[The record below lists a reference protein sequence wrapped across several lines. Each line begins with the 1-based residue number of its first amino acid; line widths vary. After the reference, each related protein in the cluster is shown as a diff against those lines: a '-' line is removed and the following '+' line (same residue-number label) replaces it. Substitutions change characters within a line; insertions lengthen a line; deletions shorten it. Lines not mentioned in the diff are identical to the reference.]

1 MKVLFATA
9 HPHLPQIAGG
19 LQTSTQETM
28 RLLAQRGHETRLL
41 CGLTGAGILG
51 LGHRIGLKL
60 TRALAVSDRFT
71 GHVTYRAWHSD
82 DAAVAAEVVADF
94 RPDIVV
100 AQGGGAV
107 RLAAIFGGLGL
118 PVAIHFRN
126 VEFDGLAELVAKL
139 DPRTVFLSNSA
150 FTKAR
155 AKAVLGVDSRVVY
168 PVIDGAS
175 YRVLPTSSHCVFVN
189 PHPSKGI
196 ARVLALAEACPD
208 IPFLIVEAWTLDGPE
223 HARNRRT
230 AEGLANVTWLNRIAD
245 MRAVYARA
253 RLVLVPSRWE
263 EAFGRV
269 VAEAQVSGIPA
280 LASDIGGLPEAV
292 GPGGILLSPDAPL
305 ADWVAALRRI
315 WDDAEVQAR
324 LSNAA
329 LRHAA
334 RPEMAAARQID
345 LLEAALKERLGLAR
359 GPAPA
364 VGA

>member
-1 MKVLFATA
+1 MKVLFATT

-28 RLLAQRGHETRLL
+28 RLMAERGHETRLL
-41 CGLTGAGILG
+41 CGLTGAGLLG
-51 LGHRIGLKL
+51 ISHRIGLKL
-60 TRALAVSDRFT
+60 KRGHAVTDRVT

-94 RPDIVV
+94 RPDI
-100 AQGGGAV
+100 ALTQGGGAI
-107 RLAAIFGGLGL
+107 RLAAIFGTLGV
-118 PVAIHFRN
+118 PAAIHFRN
-126 VEFDGLAELVAKL
+126 VEFDGLADLVSTL
-139 DPRTVFLSNSA
+139 DPSTLFISNSC
-150 FTKAR
+150 FTRDRAR
-155 AKAVLGVDSRVVY
+155 AVLGVDSRVVY
-168 PVIDGAS
+168 PVIDGTQ
-175 YRVLPTSSHCVFVN
+175 YRVLPAASHCVFVN

-196 ARVLALAEACPD
+196 ALVLALAAACPD

-223 HARNRRT
+223 HAQNRKT
-230 AEGLANVTWLNRIAD
+230 AEAMANVTWLNRIAD
-245 MRAVYARA
+245 MRAVYAQA

-292 GPGGILLSPDAPL
+292 GPGGILLSPDSPVS
-305 ADWVAALRRI
+305 DWVAALRRI
-315 WDDAEVQAR
+315 WDDADEQAR
-324 LSNAA
+324 LSTAA

-345 LLEAALKERLGLAR
+345 ELESALQERLATAR
-359 GPAPA
+359 GTASA